1 MLTSDQEY
9 SKQQELEQFNKTLQT
24 LSELYDSN
32 RKRDPNFQSPREAEF
47 RSYLLLSHIKDPDID
62 RQTQQLPQYIYDDQ
76 RIQNAIELRG
86 MMQQAHGVLPKD
98 VKENSA
104 NLFALL
110 FQTVAT
116 NKDVSF
122 LTSCL
127 IESHFQDIRFGALG
141 SMSRAYHPR
150 GKPYVLSR
158 LTRLLGFSNED
169 DTSSFCKSYGLTV
182 NKNDQQQLEVNV
194 APTSLNA
201 QTSFNTF
208 FAPYI
213 DVKKGDKSWSTCIY
227 DDASAPTFRTSSTPI
242 PKPTPKL
249 IPFQRL
255 PTNLNTNS
263 TFSNTKPLIQTP
275 SIPSPSLFSN
285 PAPTQPQTSVPA
297 FSFGDKSAQ
306 PTFSFS
312 AASQNK
318 PDLPKVIEKT
328 PTPLFS
334 LNPVVPIKKEEP
346 VASPAPVPPPPKPK
360 PIIRYVYS
368 EQEVEQEAQNLM
380 REFVGST
387 LRTDI
392 LPSSW
397 KRVQEKRSQLKE
409 QRIQLAIHDE
419 LKAMISQLVFEETK
433 NAKAIQMDNLRLCK
447 LAVRYVGRAAF
458 LAKAR
463 SDQVARRKQEYT
475 LIAQQLGKPRVLG
488 HNTGDITRL
497 PSHRTEYNLL
507 TPEQRYEQKLQDI
520 KRKKEKAAVFWSSL
534 DTTATIANPLEA
546 GLRKSYSYGNAV
558 LRVSCFCR
566 NWETVV
572 GRWLQAKLSLGQ
584 PALSNSKSTTVYVEQ
599 LQDDEETY
607 QDLCQ
612 LIVLIGLNEVGQPD
626 SDLTYDRE
634 AFAAILSRVQNQT
647 KYKIDLLVMYWGDG
661 NASEKSVFEKLG
673 VAEYK
678 SALNST
684 VFCSVGGSKG
694 EHKEIEDP
702 SGIFQKSLEQ
712 LTSNFKGQLSVKGEN
727 EKQAKVREQ
736 IEQREREQYEAYME
750 KVRQDEEERNRRQN
764 RIKAMNSL
772 HFFEA
777 PALDL
782 PTSPSA
788 HETSVIMPDGSVT
801 PTGKRKRARQEVS
814 LVSEN
819 TDKAMVN
826 GSSMKNSVP
835 TPVKL
840 PQASNVHMSRGVREL
855 RELVASVNKKRT
867 KTAL

>member
-1 MLTSDQEY
+1 MVSTLRYLIDHVVPQLPRSHPFLWDRTRSIRQDFTYQNYSGPEAIECNELIARIHLLSLHVMLTSDQEY

-104 NLFALL
+104 NLFAVL

-285 PAPTQPQTSVPA
+285 PTPTQPLTSVPA

-318 PDLPKVIEKT
+318 LDLSKVIEKT

-346 VASPAPVPPPPKPK
+346 VAS
-360 PIIRYVYS
+360 
-368 EQEVEQEAQNLM
+368 LLL
-380 REFVGST
+380 F
-387 LRTDI
+387 LL
-392 LPSSW
+392 LP
-397 KRVQEKRSQLKE
+397 
-409 QRIQLAIHDE
+409 
-419 LKAMISQLVFEETK
+419 
-433 NAKAIQMDNLRLCK
+433 
-447 LAVRYVGRAAF
+447 
-458 LAKAR
+458 
-463 SDQVARRKQEYT
+463 
-475 LIAQQLGKPRVLG
+475 
-488 HNTGDITRL
+488 
-497 PSHRTEYNLL
+497 
-507 TPEQRYEQKLQDI
+507 
-520 KRKKEKAAVFWSSL
+520 
-534 DTTATIANPLEA
+534 NP
-546 GLRKSYSYGNAV
+546 
-558 LRVSCFCR
+558 
-566 NWETVV
+566 
-572 GRWLQAKLSLGQ
+572 
-584 PALSNSKSTTVYVEQ
+584 
-599 LQDDEETY
+599 
-607 QDLCQ
+607 
-612 LIVLIGLNEVGQPD
+612 
-626 SDLTYDRE
+626 
-634 AFAAILSRVQNQT
+634 NQ
-647 KYKIDLLVMYWGDG
+647 
-661 NASEKSVFEKLG
+661 
-673 VAEYK
+673 
-678 SALNST
+678 
-684 VFCSVGGSKG
+684 
-694 EHKEIEDP
+694 
-702 SGIFQKSLEQ
+702 
-712 LTSNFKGQLSVKGEN
+712 
-727 EKQAKVREQ
+727 
-736 IEQREREQYEAYME
+736 
-750 KVRQDEEERNRRQN
+750 
-764 RIKAMNSL
+764 
-772 HFFEA
+772 
-777 PALDL
+777 
-782 PTSPSA
+782 
-788 HETSVIMPDGSVT
+788 
-801 PTGKRKRARQEVS
+801 
-814 LVSEN
+814 
-819 TDKAMVN
+819 
-826 GSSMKNSVP
+826 
-835 TPVKL
+835 
-840 PQASNVHMSRGVREL
+840 
-855 RELVASVNKKRT
+855 
-867 KTAL
+867 